1 MEAPKKTILIVD
13 DEREILL
20 TLREFLEMEGY
31 RVLIAENGFDALKI
45 LDQGEIPNLILL
57 DMKMPIM
64 NGWAFAIEFLNRH
77 DHLSPIVVITAAGDA
92 EQRARDIGAIGWVE
106 KPFDLNQLLK
116 KIEKYSR
123 KPPASTLPISL

>member
-1 MEAPKKTILIVD
+1 METPKKTILIVD
-13 DEREILL
+13 DEREILI
-20 TLREFLEMEGY
+20 TLKEFLEVEGY
-31 RVLIAENGFDALKI
+31 RVLVAENGFDALKI

-77 DHLSPIVVITAAGDA
+77 DHLSPIVVITAAGNA

-123 KPPASTLPISL
+123 SPPSLSLTLRR

>member
-1 MEAPKKTILIVD
+1 MEATKKTILIVD

-45 LDQGEIPNLILL
+45 LNQGEIPNLILL

-64 NGWAFAIEFLNRH
+64 NGWAFALEFLNRH
-77 DHLSPIVVITAAGDA
+77 DHISPIVVITAAGDA

-116 KIEKYSR
+116 KIEMYSR
-123 KPPASTLPISL
+123 KPPAPTLPISL

>member
-1 MEAPKKTILIVD
+1 MENPKKTILIVD
-13 DEREILL
+13 DEREILI
-20 TLREFLEMEGY
+20 TLKEFLEVEGY
-31 RVLIAENGFDALKI
+31 RVLVAENGFDALKI

-123 KPPASTLPISL
+123 KPPATTLPGSL

>member
-1 MEAPKKTILIVD
+1 METPKKTILIVD
-13 DEREILL
+13 DERDILV
-20 TLREFLEMEGY
+20 TLKEFLEVEGY
-31 RVLIAENGFDALKI
+31 RVLVAENGFDALKI

-77 DHLSPIVVITAAGDA
+77 DHLSPIVVITAAGNA

-116 KIEKYSR
+116 KIEIYSR
-123 KPPASTLPISL
+123 KTPKPIQKE

>member
-1 MEAPKKTILIVD
+1 METPKKTILIVD
-13 DEREILL
+13 DEREILI
-20 TLREFLEMEGY
+20 TLKEFLEVEGY
-31 RVLIAENGFDALKI
+31 RVLVAENGFDALKI

-123 KPPASTLPISL
+123 SPPSLSLTLRG